1 MEFLISWK
9 FGFSFKANLLVE
21 FLKNIEWEKNGVK
34 KITNIWTNVASTNV
48 ALANDIVIVDI
59 C

>member
-9 FGFSFKANLLVE
+9 FGFSFKANLFVE

-34 KITNIWTNVASTNV
+34 KLLIWTNVASTNV

-59 C
+59 S